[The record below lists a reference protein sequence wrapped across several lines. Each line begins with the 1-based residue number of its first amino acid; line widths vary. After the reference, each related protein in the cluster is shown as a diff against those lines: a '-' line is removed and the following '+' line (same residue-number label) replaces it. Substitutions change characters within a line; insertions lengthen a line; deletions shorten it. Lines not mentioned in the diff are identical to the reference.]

1 MNKILKNLFI
11 INIVLFGMFFIGVG
25 SADADSECIRC
36 IYSYK
41 EDVVNISETDATTS
55 VAKHAKA
62 QVVVQKKDDGKD
74 ASFSIKGICI
84 NNANNASAFT
94 EALVGK
100 CNFSNIDELN
110 DSKTLKEHFYKNE
123 KLSCPYMYIV
133 SGGNSLTLHYI
144 DKKPKDFTVDSKKTC
159 DFNNNISAFTPDEKD
174 PLTDGIPDTSST
186 GDTDYDHEAAKKIIN
201 WGKAAKDDKYLG
213 EYSSGCDIIGD
224 DVLVFLNNLFLI
236 IQVIGII
243 LLVFLSSVEFIKVIT
258 GSSEDGL
265 SKALKNT
272 LRRVIIVI
280 ILLILP
286 LLITWIL
293 EIVNDNNYL
302 TDENGKV
309 VIGDDGNPLCR
320 NSYSPG
326 SGGGSGFS
334 DDGGYDSPNA
344 DPATSLKYAKV
355 DRISSQKWRGK
366 SIKPTVTVRLAG
378 KKLVLNRDYTVTYK
392 NNNKPGRATITI
404 KGKGKYTG
412 TKKVSFKIE
421 GSDSKVKLDKEILM
435 LDNYHYNIS
444 VLEATLSDRKA
455 YSAKDIK
462 WKIEDGDG
470 YSKVVRFY
478 KGSSR
483 MKTTTGKKVKLIG
496 LNFGK
501 AKVTVTLPNGKKAT
515 CKIKVF
521 VAPTERIGVIN
532 GEEVDYNAGSIKE
545 KYSGLYVMHKH
556 SKGWGDDYVESYIN
570 NAEWILK
577 NKPNKF
583 PGESK
588 ARTVETYKRADLKV
602 HTDASKRIITS
613 VSGGRWG
620 AFSRSHSGS
629 GWRSYKTIHKKKGEL
644 SGNNYVLLHIYK
656 DQWMYLLKKSG
667 GKYKVVNSRRSS
679 GGTRYESFNCY
690 FLDMR
695 YDTHFPTYQTGLT
708 MIGTCYDKTGS
719 AGIQA
724 AHTDYHPKASK
735 QGKPDSNG
743 CLHIGTTRDHSQFKN
758 DHNPTLYYDL
768 FMKAGPGTRLIL
780 A

>member
-258 GSSEDGL
+258 GSEDEGL

-320 NSYSPG
+320 DGYSSG

-334 DDGGYDSPNA
+334 DDGGYDSPNV
-344 DPATSLKYAKV
+344 DSATSLKYAKV

-366 SIKPTVTVRLAG
+366 SIKPTVTVRLSG

-421 GSDSKVKLDKEILM
+421 GSDSTMSGADSIVKNQKGLP
-435 LDNYHYNIS
+435 
-444 VLEATLSDRKA
+444 T
-455 YSAKDIK
+455 
-462 WKIEDGDG
+462 G
-470 YSKVVRFY
+470 SKY
-478 KGSSR
+478 YP
-483 MKTTTGKKVKLIG
+483 L
-496 LNFGK
+496 
-501 AKVTVTLPNGKKAT
+501 NGKKNGKKLQFLEFDGKYLT
-515 CKIKVF
+515 K
-521 VAPTERIGVIN
+521 TEFNELAQFIGDSVN
-532 GEEVDYNAGSIKE
+532 NAGDDWGMRVAVAGWALTYGLAEKGVKLHYLSYGKWHLEDNKIINHQWGKYTTAAERARACKYGKINVSNSGDCYKE
-545 KYSGLYVMHKH
+545 GKTYKGLDCDGFVSWAQRVGCGKAVLSWYGAKTKTTSDFSKAKPGDSVRCSGHELLFLKH
-556 SKGWGDDYVESYIN
+556 SGNGTFIV
-570 NAEWILK
+570 AEASSASSAGVVFTK
-577 NKPNKF
+577 T
-583 PGESK
+583 SK
-588 ARTVETYKRADLKV
+588 EGL
-602 HTDASKRIITS
+602 SKRF
-613 VSGGRWG
+613 SGCVIEQLTQ
-620 AFSRSHSGS
+620 
-629 GWRSYKTIHKKKGEL
+629 SYKKNCKKRKWSDVHK
-644 SGNNYVLLHIYK
+644 
-656 DQWMYLLKKSG
+656 
-667 GKYKVVNSRRSS
+667 
-679 GGTRYESFNCY
+679 
-690 FLDMR
+690 
-695 YDTHFPTYQTGLT
+695 
-708 MIGTCYDKTGS
+708 
-719 AGIQA
+719 
-724 AHTDYHPKASK
+724 
-735 QGKPDSNG
+735 
-743 CLHIGTTRDHSQFKN
+743 
-758 DHNPTLYYDL
+758 
-768 FMKAGPGTRLIL
+768 
-780 A
+780 

>member
-213 EYSSGCDIIGD
+213 EYSSGCDIIGH

-286 LLITWIL
+286 LLITWVL

-309 VIGDDGNPLCR
+309 VIGDDGNPLCKGESSYKYNGIDNTGDR
-320 NSYSPG
+320 NTYNGSSSNDTYNNSNNKSVDSTPKETNLAKAKIRMAKSYYTTGLSKVEPELTVRLSGRTLVKGTNYTMKCSNNTKPGTATCKITGKGKYKGSKKVTFKLVNMGDDVARTACRLSYSRGKFYNNGKYPG
-326 SGGGSGFS
+326 TKAYYKAWKAAG
-334 DDGGYDSPNA
+334 SPNA
-344 DPATSLKYAKV
+344 NRRAGRTCGAGVATIYRSSGYDKTMTSTANASLNYLANSSKWTKVGTYSKNKSLKENKLQPGDVLVRRGHIWMYV
-355 DRISSQKWRGK
+355 GSSIPKD
-366 SIKPTVTVRLAG
+366 IY
-378 KKLVLNRDYTVTYK
+378 KKE
-392 NNNKPGRATITI
+392 I
-404 KGKGKYTG
+404 KGKG
-412 TKKVSFKIE
+412 
-421 GSDSKVKLDKEILM
+421 
-435 LDNYHYNIS
+435 
-444 VLEATLSDRKA
+444 
-455 YSAKDIK
+455 
-462 WKIEDGDG
+462 
-470 YSKVVRFY
+470 
-478 KGSSR
+478 
-483 MKTTTGKKVKLIG
+483 
-496 LNFGK
+496 
-501 AKVTVTLPNGKKAT
+501 
-515 CKIKVF
+515 
-521 VAPTERIGVIN
+521 
-532 GEEVDYNAGSIKE
+532 
-545 KYSGLYVMHKH
+545 
-556 SKGWGDDYVESYIN
+556 
-570 NAEWILK
+570 
-577 NKPNKF
+577 
-583 PGESK
+583 
-588 ARTVETYKRADLKV
+588 
-602 HTDASKRIITS
+602 
-613 VSGGRWG
+613 VSGGDTGTPNGVWVSAHLSIHGG
-620 AFSRSHSGS
+620 AAPGIGDSSWS
-629 GWRSYKTIHKKKGEL
+629 L
-644 SGNNYVLLHIYK
+644 ANNPYGHTVYIYRCTK
-656 DQWMYLLKKSG
+656 PNNAKYRHG
-667 GKYKVVNSRRSS
+667 GAV
-679 GGTRYESFNCY
+679 
-690 FLDMR
+690 
-695 YDTHFPTYQTGLT
+695 Q
-708 MIGTCYDKTGS
+708 
-719 AGIQA
+719 
-724 AHTDYHPKASK
+724 
-735 QGKPDSNG
+735 
-743 CLHIGTTRDHSQFKN
+743 
-758 DHNPTLYYDL
+758 
-768 FMKAGPGTRLIL
+768 
-780 A
+780 